1 MILNRGDDILD
12 RNRSYQLLS
21 QVSAEIAV
29 LQLTTTSNEIMHD
42 RFDIPINHF
51 YVLNTLQD
59 EISRGKETNWPELE
73 LSGTIRNISPSVWKL
88 THLTAL
94 YLNDNW

>member
-1 MILNRGDDILD
+1 M
-12 RNRSYQLLS
+12 
-21 QVSAEIAV
+21 
-29 LQLTTTSNEIMHD
+29 
-42 RFDIPINHF
+42 
-51 YVLNTLQD
+51 LNTLQD

-94 YLNDNW
+94 YLNDNWYVDIVNIL